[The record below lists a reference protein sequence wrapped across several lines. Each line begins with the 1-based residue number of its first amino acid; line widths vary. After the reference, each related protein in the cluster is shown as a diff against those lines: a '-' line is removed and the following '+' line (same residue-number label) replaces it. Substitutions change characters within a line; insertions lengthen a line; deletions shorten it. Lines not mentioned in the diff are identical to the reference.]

1 LRRPTDYALLSLV
14 ALALAAGGCREEP
27 TESRTRAP
35 AAVSV
40 PKPTAPPA
48 PESVAPLPDGAP
60 AARLP
65 LVVLAAGDVN
75 LGRDIGQRIL
85 RDSNFDPFAD
95 LRPLLSNADVSF
107 ANLESPLSDQ
117 NGETQHPEKRLVFV
131 GPPSGAAL
139 VARAPFHVVSVA
151 NNHVWDY
158 GERGFLDTLDAL
170 DGAGVRYAGASRR
183 PGEQYRPIVLSVNGW
198 SIALFAVTHIWN
210 PGTFETHEAA
220 DRVAW
225 ADTTAVVAA
234 VTRARTEHDIVLVSY
249 HGGREYSDTPAQE
262 PLDFAKAV
270 TKAGANA
277 VLGHHPH
284 VPQGV
289 GWFSQR
295 PVFFSLGNLVFNKYR
310 DVSWTA
316 RSFIARLT
324 FGTDGSLAV
333 AACPYSIEDGV
344 PRRATESTWPS
355 WQTVFRSHLRRTS
368 AFASVAGT
376 EVGPPDEHGC
386 LSLRSGA
393 DEVGKP
399 SRAHAPE
406 PR

>member
-1 LRRPTDYALLSLV
+1 MRRPTDCALVTFLV
-14 ALALAAGGCREEP
+14 VALAAGACREEP
-27 TESRTRAP
+27 TEGRTRAP
-35 AAVSV
+35 ASVSV

-48 PESVAPLPDGAP
+48 PASVTPLPEATP
-60 AARLP
+60 VRKP

-75 LGRDIGQRIL
+75 LGREVGQRIL
-85 RDSNFDPFAD
+85 KDPAFDPFAD
-95 LRPLLSNADVSF
+95 LRPLLSSAHLSF

-170 DGAGVRYAGASRR
+170 DAAKVRYAGASRR
-183 PGEQYRPIVLSVNGW
+183 PGEQYRPTVLSVNGW
-198 SIALFAVTHIWN
+198 SVALFAVTHVWN

-225 ADTTAVVAA
+225 ADTATVVAA
-234 VTRARTEHDIVLVSY
+234 VTRARTEHDLVLVSY
-249 HGGREYSDTPAQE
+249 HGGREYSETPAQE

-270 TKAGANA
+270 TNAGADA

-289 GWFSQR
+289 GWFSNR

-310 DVSWTA
+310 DVSWTQ
-316 RSFIARLT
+316 RGFIARLT
-324 FGTDGSLAV
+324 FTPERGIEL
-333 AACPYSIEDGV
+333 AACPYVIDGDV
-344 PRRATESTWPS
+344 PRLATRANWPS
-355 WQTVFRSHLRRTS
+355 SDAVLRTYLRRTS
-368 AFASVAGT
+368 SFASVGGT
-376 EVGPPDEHGC
+376 DVGPSDEHGC
-386 LSLRSGA
+386 LPLRAGA
-393 DEVGKP
+393 D
-399 SRAHAPE
+399 
-406 PR
+406 